1 MKKKSVFLI
10 LLSVACAMFFL
21 GCGANTRTIKNLQAL
36 EEGVSSPTTIEE
48 LEDAIDKYEARV
60 LDVMLANQQIG
71 IWYKMLGSRYLDAQM
86 YGLALDAFQ
95 KATEYYPQNPNLY
108 YYVGLCAGYM
118 SKQALDYGGTGSTAQ
133 KYNYLKLSESGYL
146 RAVELD
152 PNYDRA
158 LYGLGVLYIFELEQ
172 PDAAIPHLEKLLT
185 VETRHTDGMFL
196 LANAY
201 YQTYEYDKAVAMYD
215 KIIETT
221 TSSEKKVQAEANKL
235 IVLEAAYAQ

>member
-1 MKKKSVFLI
+1 M
-10 LLSVACAMFFL
+10 
-21 GCGANTRTIKNLQAL
+21 
-36 EEGVSSPTTIEE
+36 
-48 LEDAIDKYEARV
+48 
-60 LDVMLANQQIG
+60 
-71 IWYKMLGSRYLDAQM
+71 
-86 YGLALDAFQ
+86 
-95 KATEYYPQNPNLY
+95 
-108 YYVGLCAGYM
+108 
-118 SKQALDYGGTGSTAQ
+118 
-133 KYNYLKLSESGYL
+133 
-146 RAVELD
+146 ELD

-221 TSSEKKVQAEANKL
+221 TSSEKKAQAEANKL